1 MGPPVGGPAES
12 GERVL
17 QDALADAKATYGERL
32 VSAYRLGSLAVDV
45 VDGIATVAGTD
56 TIAGSTATMA
66 RLFRNAVVNSGL
78 PRDEALALAVRQTSI
93 NPARAVGLPEA
104 GLVVGRP
111 ADLVVLDADLRVQR
125 VLHRGSWVDGVMKD

>member
-1 MGPPVGGPAES
+1 M
-12 GERVL
+12 
-17 QDALADAKATYGERL
+17 D
-32 VSAYRLGSLAVDV
+32 
-45 VDGIATVAGTD
+45 
-56 TIAGSTATMA
+56 